1 MKAQNESSNESSS
14 ETFTGSFNGSAQC
27 TACNYL
33 TNMQTSQKIVR
44 FCDIDRRM
52 VTGMHLIG
60 RGLTDLETL
69 CAVLNMPKPMTP
81 NTYSNHAK
89 ALRAAAV
96 DIAKQSR
103 CQAAKELR
111 SEHVQKDALDI
122 EVSCD
127 GSWHRRS
134 HLCMVLLQYYL
145 QKLVKCLTI
154 P

>member
-89 ALRAAAV
+89 ALHAAAV
-96 DIAKQSR
+96 NIAKQSM
-103 CQAAKELR
+103 CR
-111 SEHVQKDALDI
+111 SEHEQKDALDI

-127 GSWHRRS
+127 GSWHRRGHS
-134 HLCMVLLQYYL
+134 SLYGLGAVISAE
-145 QKLVKCLTI
+145 TGSA
-154 P
+154 